1 MKLADCGD
9 QLGEELRGGAVA
21 PALGITL
28 VERRVLKEHRDDQI
42 GPGAREL
49 GSDDAAERM
58 PDDES
63 GTPDLGLDQCRN
75 VGRVALGVVGL
86 ERGAA
91 RFPVTAQVDVP
102 DVTIQMAHDRAVREP
117 AARQPVE
124 EDGRGR
130 LRVAEAIDSERLAGC
145 QRGEHRSERYDQRVI
160 RDDLAAAVRASL
172 TSLGVEPPAE
182 IVLER
187 PRVAEHGDWS
197 TNVALATAKGVGR
210 NPRELAAELAD
221 HLNAADLPHV
231 AKVEIAGPGFVNFRL
246 HDTWL
251 HEVLRDVIA
260 GGVDDYA
267 RPDLGHG
274 ERVMIEFVSANPTGP
289 LHVGNGWF
297 ASYGDALARLF
308 ARTGHVVSREYY
320 VNDTGGQVRKFGAS
334 ILARKHGQPVPEDG
348 YPGEYVADLAV
359 RYDGSDDLVEA
370 GRWAGEHVLA
380 DIRETLESINIEF
393 DEWYSQASIEES
405 GAVAEAIEE
414 LRAKGLIFDREGA
427 TWLRT
432 EDFGDPRKE
441 RVLIK
446 SNGDV
451 TYLGG
456 DIAYHRDKFFV
467 RGYDRVIDVW
477 GADHQAQV
485 PSLIAAMEAL
495 GVERG
500 KLEVKIGQMVSLASG
515 RMSKRLG
522 NTVDLSELINDIGP
536 DATRLLTL
544 LSSVDA
550 APTIDLDIIR
560 EQSRENPVYYVQYAH
575 ARIASIHRVAAE
587 RGVERM
593 PLVDVDIA
601 LLVHDRELDILR
613 TLVELPDVMVAALEE
628 RAPHKVTTWV
638 RELADRFHGFYHDCY
653 VMGEGVS
660 PALTQ
665 ARLWLVEAV
674 RIGLA
679 IGLDVLGVH
688 APDSM

>member
-1 MKLADCGD
+1 
-9 QLGEELRGGAVA
+9 
-21 PALGITL
+21 
-28 VERRVLKEHRDDQI
+28 
-42 GPGAREL
+42 
-49 GSDDAAERM
+49 M
-58 PDDES
+58 PDDEG
-63 GTPDLGLDQCRN
+63 GTSDLELDQRRD
-75 VGRVALGVVGL
+75 VGRVARGVVGL

-91 RFPVTAQVDVP
+91 RLPVTAEVDVP
-102 DVTIQMAHDRAVREP
+102 DVTIQVAHDRVVREP

-124 EDGRGR
+124 EDDRR
-130 LRVAEAIDSERLAGC
+130 RVRIAEAIDRERLAGS
-145 QRGEHRSERYDQRVI
+145 QGGEHGSERYDQRVI

-197 TNVALATAKGVGR
+197 TNVALASAKAAGR
-210 NPRELAAELAD
+210 NPTRARRELAD

-260 GGVDDYA
+260 GGVDDFA

-334 ILARKHGQPVPEDG
+334 VLARKHGQPVPDDG
-348 YPGEYVADLAV
+348 YPGQYVADLAA
-359 RYDGSDDLVEA
+359 RYEGSDDVVEA
-370 GRWAGEHVLA
+370 GRWAAEHVLD
-380 DIRETLESINIEF
+380 DIRETLQSINIEF

-405 GAVAEAIEE
+405 GAVTEAIDE

-441 RVLIK
+441 RCADQVQWRCHLSRRRHRVPPGQVLR
-446 SNGDV
+446 
-451 TYLGG
+451 
-456 DIAYHRDKFFV
+456 A
-467 RGYDRVIDVW
+467 GYDRVIDVW

-495 GVERG
+495 GVQRG
-500 KLEVKIGQMVSLASG
+500 KLEVKLGQMVSLASG

-522 NTVDLSELINDIGP
+522 NTVDLSELVSDIGP

-560 EQSRENPVYYVQYAH
+560 EQSRENPVYYVQYAD
-575 ARIASIHRVAAE
+575 ACIASIHRVAAE

-593 PLVDVDIA
+593 PLADVDVA

-628 RAPHKVTTWV
+628 RAPHKITTWV

-660 PALTQ
+660 AELTQ

>member
-1 MKLADCGD
+1 
-9 QLGEELRGGAVA
+9 
-21 PALGITL
+21 
-28 VERRVLKEHRDDQI
+28 
-42 GPGAREL
+42 
-49 GSDDAAERM
+49 
-58 PDDES
+58 
-63 GTPDLGLDQCRN
+63 
-75 VGRVALGVVGL
+75 
-86 ERGAA
+86 
-91 RFPVTAQVDVP
+91 
-102 DVTIQMAHDRAVREP
+102 
-117 AARQPVE
+117 
-124 EDGRGR
+124 
-130 LRVAEAIDSERLAGC
+130 
-145 QRGEHRSERYDQRVI
+145 VI

-197 TNVALATAKGVGR
+197 TNVALASAKAAGR
-210 NPRELAAELAD
+210 NPRELAAQLAD

-260 GGVDDYA
+260 GGVDNYA

-334 ILARKHGQPVPEDG
+334 VLARKHGQPVPEDG
-348 YPGEYVADLAV
+348 YPGQYVADLAA
-359 RYDGSDDLVEA
+359 RYEGSDDVVEA

-380 DIRETLESINIEF
+380 DIRETLQTINIEF

-467 RGYDRVIDVW
+467 RGFDRVIDVW

-495 GVERG
+495 GVQRG
-500 KLEVKIGQMVSLASG
+500 KLEVKLGQMVSLASG

-593 PLVDVDIA
+593 PLADVDLA

-660 PALTQ
+660 AALTQ

>member
-1 MKLADCGD
+1 M
-9 QLGEELRGGAVA
+9 
-21 PALGITL
+21 
-28 VERRVLKEHRDDQI
+28 
-42 GPGAREL
+42 
-49 GSDDAAERM
+49 
-58 PDDES
+58 
-63 GTPDLGLDQCRN
+63 
-75 VGRVALGVVGL
+75 
-86 ERGAA
+86 
-91 RFPVTAQVDVP
+91 
-102 DVTIQMAHDRAVREP
+102 
-117 AARQPVE
+117 
-124 EDGRGR
+124 
-130 LRVAEAIDSERLAGC
+130 
-145 QRGEHRSERYDQRVI
+145 
-160 RDDLAAAVRASL
+160 
-172 TSLGVEPPAE
+172 
-182 IVLER
+182 
-187 PRVAEHGDWS
+187 AEHGDWS

-593 PLVDVDIA
+593 PLVDVDLA

-613 TLVELPDVMVAALEE
+613 TLVELPDVMIAALEE

-660 PALTQ
+660 PELTQ

>member
-1 MKLADCGD
+1 M
-9 QLGEELRGGAVA
+9 
-21 PALGITL
+21 I
-28 VERRVLKEHRDDQI
+28 
-42 GPGAREL
+42 RE
-49 GSDDAAERM
+49 
-58 PDDES
+58 
-63 GTPDLGLDQCRN
+63 
-75 VGRVALGVVGL
+75 
-86 ERGAA
+86 
-91 RFPVTAQVDVP
+91 
-102 DVTIQMAHDRAVREP
+102 
-117 AARQPVE
+117 
-124 EDGRGR
+124 
-130 LRVAEAIDSERLAGC
+130 
-145 QRGEHRSERYDQRVI
+145 
-160 RDDLAAAVRASL
+160 DLAAAVRASL
-172 TSLGVEPPAE
+172 AALGVEPPLE

-197 TNVALATAKGVGR
+197 TNVALATAKAAGR
-210 NPRELAAELAD
+210 NPRELANELAEQ
-221 HLNAADLPHV
+221 LRTAQIPHV
-231 AKVEIAGPGFVNFRL
+231 AAVEVAGPGFVNFRL
-246 HDTWL
+246 RDTWL
-251 HEVLRDVIA
+251 HEVLRDVVA
-260 GGVDDYA
+260 GGTDGYA
-267 RPDLGHG
+267 KPNIGQG
-274 ERVMIEFVSANPTGP
+274 EKVMVEFVSANPTGP

-308 ARTGHVVSREYY
+308 ERTGHVVSREYY
-320 VNDTGGQVRKFGAS
+320 VNDTGGQVRRFGES
-334 ILARKHGQPVPEDG
+334 VLARKHGQPVPEDG
-348 YPGEYVADLAV
+348 YPGEYVADLGA
-359 RYDGSDDLVEA
+359 RYDGPDDVTAA
-370 GRWAGEHVLA
+370 GRWAAEHVLA
-380 DIRETLESINIEF
+380 DIRATLERINIRF

-405 GAVAEAIEE
+405 GAVAEAIAE

-456 DIAYHRDKFFV
+456 DVAYHRDKFFV

-495 GVERG
+495 GVPRG
-500 KLEVKIGQMVSLASG
+500 QLEVKIGQMVSLASG

-522 NTVDLSELINDIGP
+522 NAIDLSELIDDIGP

-544 LSSVDA
+544 LSSVDS
-550 APTIDLDIIR
+550 APTIDLDVIR

-575 ARIASIHRVAAE
+575 ARIASINRVAVE
-587 RGVERM
+587 RGVERR
-593 PLVDVDIA
+593 PLAEVDLS
-601 LLVHDRELDILR
+601 LLVHERELDLLR
-613 TLVELPDVMVAALEE
+613 TLFELPDVMVAALEE

-653 VMGEGVS
+653 VMGEGIS
-660 PALTQ
+660 EELTQ

-688 APDSM
+688 APDTM